1 MASFHYSIKSGK
13 KGSARRHSSYI
24 QRQGAHSAR
33 EDLVHAS
40 HGNLPTWAGGDPNA
54 FWSMADRH
62 ERANGAAYREHEIA
76 LPSEL
81 TRSELIELA
90 ERLAQRLAGTK
101 PYQYAIHA
109 PEGALG
115 GIENPHV
122 HLMCSDRIPDG
133 VERPPDR
140 TFSRYNRVNPEEGGC
155 RKDSGGKSPIELRQE
170 VTAKRKLVADT
181 QNEML
186 AECGHTTRVDHR
198 SLRARGLDRQA
209 ERHLGPLMV
218 KELGEGEKAQY
229 AAYRAGHGADA
240 LPAAAAAAAAVEQ

>member
-13 KGSARRHSSYI
+13 RGTARRHSGYI
-24 QRQGAHSAR
+24 QREGAHSDR

-40 HGNLPTWAGGDPNA
+40 HGNLPRWAGNDPKT

-81 TRSELIELA
+81 SRPELIELA
-90 ERLAQRLAGTK
+90 ERLALRLAGKK

-122 HLMCSDRIPDG
+122 HLMCSDRVPDG
-133 VERPPDR
+133 VERSPDR
-140 TFSRYNRVNPEEGGC
+140 TFSRYNPTRPDQGGC
-155 RKDSGGKSPIELRQE
+155 RKDSGGKIPIELSQE
-170 VTAKRKLVADT
+170 VTARRKLVADT

-186 AECGHTTRVDHR
+186 AECGHATRVDHR
-198 SLRARGLDRQA
+198 SLRAQGIGRQA

-218 KELGEGEKAQY
+218 KEMGEDEKAQY
-229 AAYRAGHGADA
+229 AAYRACHDADA
-240 LPAAAAAAAAVEQ
+240 PPPADEE

>member
-13 KGSARRHSSYI
+13 SGTARRHCEYI
-24 QRQGAHSAR
+24 QRVGSHSVR
-33 EDLVHAS
+33 QDLVHAS
-40 HGNLPTWAGGDPNA
+40 HGNLPTWAEDDPKA

-81 TRSELIELA
+81 TQPQLIELT
-90 ERLAQRLAGTK
+90 ERLVQRLAGPK

-122 HLMCSDRIPDG
+122 HLMCSDRVPDG
-133 VERPPDR
+133 IERTRDR
-140 TFSRYNRVNPEEGGC
+140 TFSRYNQAHPAEGG
-155 RKDSGGKSPIELRQE
+155 RKKDSGGRSPMVLRQE
-170 VTAKRKLVADT
+170 VTARRKLVADT

-186 AECGHTTRVDHR
+186 AECGHSTRVDHR
-198 SLRARGLDRQA
+198 SLRDRGLDRRA
-209 ERHLGPLMV
+209 ERHLGPLLV
-218 KELGEGEKAQY
+218 KEMADGEKAQY
-229 AAYRAGHGADA
+229 VVYRAGHGASA
-240 LPAAAAAAAAVEQ
+240 EPGPC

>member
-13 KGSARRHSSYI
+13 RGSARRHSSYI
-24 QRQGAHSAR
+24 QREGSHSEQ

-40 HGNLPTWAGGDPNA
+40 HGNLPPWAKDDPKA
-54 FWSMADRH
+54 FWGMADRH

-76 LPSEL
+76 LPGEL
-81 TRSELIELA
+81 TQPQLVELA
-90 ERLAQRLAGTK
+90 ERLAQRLAGSK

-133 VERPPDR
+133 IERTPDR
-140 TFSRYNRVNPEEGGC
+140 TFSRYNPNHPAEGGC
-155 RKDSGGKSPIELRQE
+155 RKDSGGKSPMELRQV
-170 VTAKRKLVADT
+170 VTARRKLVADT

-186 AECGHTTRVDHR
+186 AECGHSTRVDHR
-198 SLRARGLDRQA
+198 SLRDQGLDRRA
-209 ERHLGPLMV
+209 ERHLGSLLV
-218 KELGEGEKAQY
+218 KELADGEKAQY
-229 AAYRAGHGADA
+229 VAYRAGHDA
-240 LPAAAAAAAAVEQ
+240 STPPALSQQ